1 LTPATI
7 GATMGDRFLDPQS
20 TFLDKFHNY
29 TSGSYKNYFQ
39 PSGVTTMNPIRT
51 SICRSLGSIV
61 SATFLL
67 WTLAGPAA
75 GQIILASIPIPAAS
89 AGQVAVNPALNK
101 IYAGGGPNASGTSL
115 TVIDGTNF
123 STETTITP
131 SAGVS
136 VDMKNDRVWTGTMN
150 AADVAVYAGSNNVEV
165 SSTKLTACPAAV
177 TFDCRRRVWIS
188 SQCGTGNDPVWV
200 FNADTFKL
208 IDGPIA
214 PGGAIAQPP
223 VVNPDSEK
231 LYVTSGGVSKE
242 INPTTFAVSN
252 TTFGTV
258 FAIDSNS
265 NKLFATSGNNL
276 QIILGHNDTISTTVK
291 LAYTPAGI
299 GVNNAMAHVY
309 LTNPAGNSIDVYN
322 EVGKKL
328 ATFLL
333 GTNNQPTSIAVDSA
347 RGRLLVDVLNT
358 GTNSWSLDVV
368 EDLSTVRS
376 CEIPGACDY

>member
-1 LTPATI
+1 
-7 GATMGDRFLDPQS
+7 
-20 TFLDKFHNY
+20 
-29 TSGSYKNYFQ
+29 
-39 PSGVTTMNPIRT
+39 MNPIRNAMRT
-51 SICRSLGSIV
+51 ILA
-61 SATFLL
+61 ATCLL

-75 GQIILASIPIPAAS
+75 AQIILASIPIPATS

-101 IYAGGGPNASGTSL
+101 IYAGGGPNAGGSTL
-115 TVIDGTNF
+115 TVIDGTAY
-123 STETTITP
+123 SVVTTISP

-136 VDMKNDRVWTGTMN
+136 VDMKNDRVWTGTMS
-150 AADVAVYAGSNNVEV
+150 AAEVAVYAGSNNVEL
-165 SSTKLTACPAAV
+165 SSTKLASCPAAV
-177 TFDCRRRVWIS
+177 TFDCRRRVWVS
-188 SQCGTGNDPVWV
+188 SQCGTGSDPVWV

-223 VVNPDSEK
+223 IVNPDSEK

-258 FAIDSNS
+258 LAIDSNS
-265 NKLFATSGNNL
+265 NKLFATSGDNL
-276 QIILGHNDTISTTVK
+276 QIILGHNDTISSTVK
-291 LAYTPAGI
+291 LTYTPAGI

-309 LTNPAGNSIDVYN
+309 LTNPSGNSIDVYN

-328 ATFLL
+328 STFLL
-333 GTNNQPTSIAVDSA
+333 GVNNQPTSLAVDSA
-347 RGRLLVDVLNT
+347 RGRLFVDVFNS
-358 GTNSWSLDVV
+358 GTNSWSLDVI
-368 EDLSTVRS
+368 EDLSTVRQ